1 MNGNNTYFSVS
12 RFFAILTKLN
22 ANDTCVEKLI
32 CINKFFNISLG
43 KNLSVAYNF
52 IVDY

>member
-1 MNGNNTYFSVS
+1 MSVDITCFSVS

-32 CINKFFNISLG
+32 CINKFFNISLR

-52 IVDY
+52 FVDY